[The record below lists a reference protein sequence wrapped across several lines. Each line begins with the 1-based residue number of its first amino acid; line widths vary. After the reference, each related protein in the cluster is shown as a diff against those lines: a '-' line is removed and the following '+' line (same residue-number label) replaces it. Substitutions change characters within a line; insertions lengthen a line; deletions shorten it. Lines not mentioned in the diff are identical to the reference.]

1 MRVSIITVC
10 YNSES
15 TIQDTI
21 KSVLHQ
27 DYKDIEY
34 IIIDGQSTDQTLAIV
49 NKYKNKIAHIISE
62 KDNGMY
68 DAINKGIHI
77 ATGKIIGILNSD
89 DFYTD
94 KQVISKIV
102 DEIENKKVDSLYA
115 DLEYVHFKNIS
126 KTIRYWKSGTYRHGL
141 FGNGWMPPH
150 PTFFVK
156 KDIYIQYGLYNTTFK
171 SAADYELML
180 RLLHKH
186 KVSTTYLK
194 KTIVK
199 MRVGGMSNASFKNR
213 INANKED
220 RKAWEINGL
229 KAKWYTLYLKPLSKL
244 KQYFTK

>member
-156 KDIYIQYGLYNTTFK
+156 KDIYIQYGLYNTTLK

-220 RKAWEINGL
+220 RRAWEINGL